1 MVLFVG
7 ELLADMIT
15 EEIFDAAEHFEL
27 KIGGSPGNIARYLA
41 QLGIPTR
48 ILSKVGN
55 DIIGE
60 RIIDKLS
67 QNGVDTKYIQ
77 IDNFFG
83 TTLVFVQKTPGSPDF
98 FVLRGADRFLELPSE
113 DIFQGIKILHLSC
126 WPISFSETFEKT
138 ISIVEKAI
146 NSGISMSFDP
156 NCRDKIF
163 ECGKI
168 TKDRIN
174 YILKH
179 TTYSKPSLDDAIAIF
194 GDVDYPLEDAVRYY
208 IGEFH
213 KVGVK
218 NVVLTAGKYGAYASD
233 GAEIVHIP
241 SYAKIV
247 VDATGA
253 GDGFWTGMY
262 YGILNGKD
270 FVQSCIIGSKVAAYI
285 LGFVGADVELN
296 KDILED

>member
-15 EEIFDAAEHFEL
+15 DEIFEVAQHFEL

-60 RIIDKLS
+60 RIINKLS
-67 QNGVDTKYIQ
+67 QNGVDTKHIQ
-77 IDNFFG
+77 IDNSFG
-83 TTLVFVQKTPGSPDF
+83 TTVVFVQKTPGSPDF
-98 FVLRGADRFLELPSE
+98 FILRGADRFLESPSE
-113 DIFQGIKILHLSC
+113 DIFQDIQILHLSC
-126 WPISFSETFEKT
+126 WPISFNETFEKVV
-138 ISIVEKAI
+138 SIVEKAI
-146 NSGISMSFDP
+146 NKGISIGFDP

-168 TKDRIN
+168 TKDRIS
-174 YILKH
+174 YIFKR

-194 GDVDYPLEDAVRYY
+194 GDVSYSLEDAVRYY

-213 KVGVK
+213 KLGVK
-218 NVVLTAGKYGAYASD
+218 NIVLTAGKYGAYVSD
-233 GAEIVHIP
+233 GSQIIHLP
-241 SYAKIV
+241 SYAKKI

-253 GDGFWTGMY
+253 GDGFWAGVY
-262 YGILNGKD
+262 YGILNGND
-270 FVQSCIIGSKVAAYI
+270 FVKSCVIGSKVAAYI